1 MSGPALRMDGIL
13 ILLALAL
20 PAIGQSQIGDPY
32 AEALRYYNL
41 GRYSRAQERL
51 EGMLERDRQCIECYE
66 LLARIAT
73 AGKQDSLAAD
83 WYRQALRVEPE
94 HPGLLLQLGLAQQ
107 RVGELDSALATLG
120 RSLTFNPTS
129 GETHFSL
136 GNIWFDLDSLAQAE
150 AAYDQAIY
158 LDSSVAKY
166 HFQMGGV
173 YLRTERPDSAL
184 AEFEGAYILY
194 PKYTMAYEESAA
206 ILRRQGRWPEMV
218 DVLERGLAQAP
229 ETRNTRYWLGSAYIE
244 VGAFDRAAEILG
256 GFVVRNQEHLG
267 ARFKYGVALHE
278 IGEYQLATEHLV
290 LVTQSL
296 PHLVEG
302 RLYLGMAYA
311 ALDRDTLAL
320 AAFDTLL
327 MADPGYYTAWI
338 QKGDL
343 HLKRRR
349 FSEADNLYRQA
360 AQLAPG
366 RWEAYH
372 RQGRLNYLQGSYL
385 QAELLLFQAL
395 IRNDS
400 VSTVQMALGDVAA
413 ALVEDDFAAY
423 YYGKVLDADPEHE
436 EARYELVD
444 ALTRRKLYRTARRE
458 LGWLLDRD
466 KDAESILYRMG
477 LLSYAAGDTLGA
489 GRYMERYAEIHQARR
504 RLEQL
509 EFKISL
515 APRNPLHHRNLGQYH
530 LANGSAGLAREAFRQ
545 AVALGD
551 TTLSASDYMEE
562 GVGP

>member
-1 MSGPALRMDGIL
+1 MSGAALRMGGIL
-13 ILLALAL
+13 ILLTLVL
-20 PAIGQSQIGDPY
+20 PAVGQGQIGDPY

-51 EGMLERDRQCIECYE
+51 ERMLEIDRQCIECYE

-73 AGKQDSLAAD
+73 AGKQDSLATD

-107 RVGELDSALATLG
+107 RVGKLDSALASIG
-120 RSLTFNPTS
+120 RALMLNPTS
-129 GETHFSL
+129 GEAHFSL

-150 AAYDQAIY
+150 ASYGQAMF
-158 LDSSVAKY
+158 LDSAVAKV

-173 YLRTERPDSAL
+173 YLRTMRPDSAL
-184 AEFEGAYILY
+184 AEFREAYILY
-194 PKYTMAYEESAA
+194 PKYAMAYEESAA

-218 DVLERGLAQAP
+218 AVLERGLAQAS

-244 VGAFDRAAEILG
+244 VRAYDRAAEILG
-256 GFVVRNQEHLG
+256 GFVVRNREHLG
-267 ARFKYGVALHE
+267 ARFKYGVALHG
-278 IGEYQLATEHLV
+278 IGEYQLATEHLE
-290 LVTQSL
+290 LVTQRL
-296 PHLVEG
+296 PNLIEG
-302 RLYLGMAYA
+302 RLYLGMAFA
-311 ALDRDTLAL
+311 ALDRDSLAL

-327 MADPGYYTAWI
+327 MTDPGYYAAWI

-349 FSEADNLYRQA
+349 YAEAGALYRQA

-366 RWEAYH
+366 RWGAYH
-372 RQGRLNYLQGSYL
+372 RQGRLHYLQIAYL
-385 QAELLLFQAL
+385 EAELLLFQAL
-395 IRNDS
+395 IRNDT
-400 VSTVQMALGDVAA
+400 VSAVHNALGDVAA
-413 ALVEDDFAAY
+413 ALGEDDFAAY
-423 YYGKVLDADPEHE
+423 YYGKVLAADPEDD
-436 EARYELVD
+436 EARYDLVD

-466 KDAESILYRMG
+466 KDSESLLYRMG
-477 LLSYAAGDTLGA
+477 LLSSAARDTLA
-489 GRYMERYAEIHQARR
+489 ADRYLERYAEIHQARR

-509 EFKISL
+509 KFKISL
-515 APRNPLHHRNLGQYH
+515 APRNPSHYRNLGQYY
-530 LANGSAGLAREAFRQ
+530 LVIGANRLAREAFRQ

-551 TTLSASDYMEE
+551 TSLSASDYMEE